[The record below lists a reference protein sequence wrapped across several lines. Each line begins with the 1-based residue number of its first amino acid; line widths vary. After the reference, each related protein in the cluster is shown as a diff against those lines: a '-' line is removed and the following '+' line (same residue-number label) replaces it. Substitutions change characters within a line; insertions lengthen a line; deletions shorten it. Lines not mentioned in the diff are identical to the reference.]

1 MQLQPTFLLSQKN
14 PMGWLCNQ
22 VGICESPTNQL
33 RSRECRRVFFCPWGF
48 RLNLPPELVPVVVF
62 PLLLAAA
69 VAIPLGLLMAL
80 VVASHSSQTLHRF
93 LHLMIVQW
101 T

>member
-1 MQLQPTFLLSQKN
+1 
-14 PMGWLCNQ
+14 
-22 VGICESPTNQL
+22 
-33 RSRECRRVFFCPWGF
+33 
-48 RLNLPPELVPVVVF
+48 VVVF
-62 PLLLAAA
+62 PLLLAAAVA